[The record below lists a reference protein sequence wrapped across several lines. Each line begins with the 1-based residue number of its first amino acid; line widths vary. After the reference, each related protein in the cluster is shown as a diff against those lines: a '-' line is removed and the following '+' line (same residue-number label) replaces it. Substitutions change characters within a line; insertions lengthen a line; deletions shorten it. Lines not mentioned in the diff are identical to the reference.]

1 MTIKIKTFTRTN
13 DVPDEELN
21 KWLEYIQVT
30 DPMFKL
36 IDIKYNST
44 YIMNDR
50 CEFMNT
56 SALVIFSTSFE
67 NDVIECGYDVDCECT

>member
-13 DVPDEELN
+13 DVPDDGQR
-21 KWLEYIQVT
+21 Y
-30 DPMFKL
+30 
-36 IDIKYNST
+36 
-44 YIMNDR
+44 
-50 CEFMNT
+50 EFMNT